1 MSKLNYTCK
10 SNREQRG
17 LIWSQHINQVIKLG
31 YVILCD
37 QRPLSYYPEQR
48 GRISCGGDYSGT
60 GGLIVPCYQPHDGL
74 FHHAKCPNTPTPP
87 ILHVQPVCPSHEVWE
102 LLSQGWNV
110 CVSVGGYLDKM
121 LPGEQRDLNTEV
133 WSGLSSTDSQV
144 VCTH

>member
-17 LIWSQHINQVIKLG
+17 LIWSQHVNQVIKLG

-48 GRISCGGDYSGT
+48 GRISCGGDCSGT
-60 GGLIVPCYQPHDGL
+60 GGVL
-74 FHHAKCPNTPTPP
+74 CPATNPTMGCSIMQSVPTPP